1 MNLPLLVVVAAGFAF
16 CMRQLAAHSLKVP
29 RLPQIRRRLHSAGSL
44 DLSLLR
50 LPERF
55 LWPLAC
61 GPCQLDLYRQ
71 QVQTASVE
79 YEKKR
84 GGARGDWRH
93 IEPGICSLQT
103 GSEHASS
110 GSQLLSQDND
120 DDVDEDNDRLQRQD
134 SAGAG
139 APLVRL
145 GISALRLQRK
155 DININE
161 PL

>member
-1 MNLPLLVVVAAGFAF
+1 MTVGVWPMPIGSVQAASTNSK
-16 CMRQLAAHSLKVP
+16 CRV
-29 RLPQIRRRLHSAGSL
+29 RR
-44 DLSLLR
+44 
-50 LPERF
+50 ER
-55 LWPLAC
+55 
-61 GPCQLDLYRQ
+61 
-71 QVQTASVE
+71 
-79 YEKKR
+79 K
-84 GGARGDWRH
+84 GGTRGDWRH

-120 DDVDEDNDRLQRQD
+120 DDDEDNDRLQRQD

>member
-1 MNLPLLVVVAAGFAF
+1 MGRGAGN
-16 CMRQLAAHSLKVP
+16 K
-29 RLPQIRRRLHSAGSL
+29 
-44 DLSLLR
+44 
-50 LPERF
+50 
-55 LWPLAC
+55 
-61 GPCQLDLYRQ
+61 
-71 QVQTASVE
+71 
-79 YEKKR
+79 
-84 GGARGDWRH
+84 
-93 IEPGICSLQT
+93 PGICSPQT

-110 GSQLLSQDND
+110 GSQLLSQDN
-120 DDVDEDNDRLQRQD
+120 DEDNDRLQRQD

>member
-1 MNLPLLVVVAAGFAF
+1 M
-16 CMRQLAAHSLKVP
+16 AH
-29 RLPQIRRRLHSAGSL
+29 ANWTCTGSK
-44 DLSLLR
+44 
-50 LPERF
+50 
-55 LWPLAC
+55 
-61 GPCQLDLYRQ
+61 YKQ
-71 QVQTASVE
+71 QVQN
-79 YEKKR
+79 EKRERESEGGTR
-84 GGARGDWRH
+84 GEWRH
-93 IEPGICSLQT
+93 FEAGICSLQT

-110 GSQLLSQDND
+110 GSQLLSQ
-120 DDVDEDNDRLQRQD
+120 DNDRLQRQD

>member
-1 MNLPLLVVVAAGFAF
+1 MTVGVWPMPIGSVQAASTNSKY
-16 CMRQLAAHSLKVP
+16 RV
-29 RLPQIRRRLHSAGSL
+29 RR
-44 DLSLLR
+44 
-50 LPERF
+50 E
-55 LWPLAC
+55 
-61 GPCQLDLYRQ
+61 
-71 QVQTASVE
+71 
-79 YEKKR
+79 
-84 GGARGDWRH
+84 RGDWRH

-120 DDVDEDNDRLQRQD
+120 DADDDEDNDRLQRQD

>member
-1 MNLPLLVVVAAGFAF
+1 MTAGVWPMPIGPVQAASTNSK
-16 CMRQLAAHSLKVP
+16 CRTRRQ
-29 RLPQIRRRLHSAGSL
+29 R
-44 DLSLLR
+44 
-50 LPERF
+50 E
-55 LWPLAC
+55 
-61 GPCQLDLYRQ
+61 
-71 QVQTASVE
+71 
-79 YEKKR
+79 R
-84 GGARGDWRH
+84 GGTRGEWRH
-93 IEPGICSLQT
+93 VEPGICSLQT

-120 DDVDEDNDRLQRQD
+120 DDEDNDRLQRQD

>member
-1 MNLPLLVVVAAGFAF
+1 MTAGVWPMPIGPVQAASTNSK
-16 CMRQLAAHSLKVP
+16 CRTRRQ
-29 RLPQIRRRLHSAGSL
+29 R
-44 DLSLLR
+44 
-50 LPERF
+50 
-55 LWPLAC
+55 
-61 GPCQLDLYRQ
+61 
-71 QVQTASVE
+71 
-79 YEKKR
+79 KR
-84 GGARGDWRH
+84 EGGTREEWRH

-120 DDVDEDNDRLQRQD
+120 DDDDDEDNDRLQRQD

>member
-1 MNLPLLVVVAAGFAF
+1 M
-16 CMRQLAAHSLKVP
+16 
-29 RLPQIRRRLHSAGSL
+29 
-44 DLSLLR
+44 
-50 LPERF
+50 
-55 LWPLAC
+55 
-61 GPCQLDLYRQ
+61 DLYRQ

-79 YEKKR
+79 YEEKER
-84 GGARGDWRH
+84 GSERGWRH

-120 DDVDEDNDRLQRQD
+120 DDDDDEDNDRLQRQD